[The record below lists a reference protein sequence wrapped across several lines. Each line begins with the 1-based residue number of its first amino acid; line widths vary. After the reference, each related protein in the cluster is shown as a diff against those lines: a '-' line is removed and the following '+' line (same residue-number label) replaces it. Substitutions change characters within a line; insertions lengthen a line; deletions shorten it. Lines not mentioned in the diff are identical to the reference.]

1 MRSHLAAA
9 VLAALLL
16 TAVPAASAATSPL
29 LPFPNDRLTVKDKR
43 TNTGRRLNLKL
54 AQMPKNAQGVPID
67 PVDVNRFDGFS
78 PGSAILVR
86 VPGLDTPAALAKTN
100 PVGLSNLARYRAE
113 NAPVIVTDTKSR
125 KRWPIWVELDSN
137 ATSPANTLVLIH
149 PAKNFLE
156 GHRYQVTMRNL
167 RGATGRKLKAPKPWR
182 FTVASAKS
190 LAGRM
195 LAIRNDAF
203 KQLGD
208 TNLKDLVVT
217 GSAPKFNVTSVE
229 EFTPEQNA
237 KLARRVTGTFQV
249 PCYLDQAG
257 CGPGAK
263 FNLNPA
269 TGLPAQMPGNEATAP
284 FVCNVPRSATTAAP
298 ARLSLYGHGLLG
310 KETEINAGNVQ
321 DMSSE
326 HDIVFCA
333 TRWAGM
339 SNDDIAN
346 AVTVL
351 QDGSRMP
358 TIADRLQQG
367 MLNTL
372 YLGRLMIHKDG
383 LPANTAFAGL
393 VDTSHLYFDGNSQG
407 GIMGGALTPFAP
419 DYTRAVLGVPGMN
432 YSVLL
437 NRSKDWDTYSAVLN
451 PAYPDEM
458 QRPLVL
464 DILQLMWDR
473 GEADGVAQHMTT
485 RPYANTPKH
494 TVLLHP
500 AVGDQQVSTFQAE
513 VMARTIGA
521 SARNPAAAAGRLP
534 MTKLFG
540 LPVLKFPSSGSAIVL
555 WDSGPGNNG
564 IAPLT
569 NLAPREG
576 EDPHEHVRS
585 TAAARQQKSEFLKPD
600 GKVVEV
606 CPAGQPC
613 HTDAYKP

>member
-9 VLAALLL
+9 VVAAGVLA
-16 TAVPAASAATSPL
+16 TGTASAATSPL

-43 TNTGRRLNLKL
+43 TDTGRRLNIKL
-54 AQMPKNAQGVPID
+54 AQMPKNAEGTPID
-67 PVDVNRFDGFS
+67 PTDINRFDGFS
-78 PGSAILVR
+78 PGSAILVK
-86 VPGLDTPAALAKTN
+86 VPGLDTPDALAKTN
-100 PVGLSNLARYRAE
+100 PVGLADLSRYRAK
-113 NAPVIVTDTKSR
+113 NAPVVVTDTKTK

-137 ATSPANTLVLIH
+137 ASTPADTLVLIH

-156 GHRYQVTMRNL
+156 GHRYQVTMKNL
-167 RGATGRKLKAPKPWR
+167 RGATGKKLKAPKPWR
-182 FTVASAKS
+182 FTVASARS

-203 KQLGD
+203 RQLGD
-208 TNLKDLVVT
+208 ANLKDLTVAGTAPAFTVT
-217 GSAPKFNVTSVE
+217 QVE
-229 EFTPEQNA
+229 EFTTDQNA

-249 PCYLDQAG
+249 PCYLDEPG
-257 CGPGAK
+257 CPPGSR
-263 FNLNPA
+263 FNLDPA
-269 TGLPAQMPGNEATAP
+269 TGLPKQMPGNEATAP
-284 FVCNVPRSATTAAP
+284 FVCNVPRSATAAAP

-310 KETEINAGNVQ
+310 KETEINATNVQ
-321 DMSSE
+321 DMASE

-333 TRWAGM
+333 TKWAGM
-339 SNDDIAN
+339 SADDIAN

-358 TIADRLQQG
+358 TLADGLQQG
-367 MLNTL
+367 ILNTL

-383 LPANTAFAGL
+383 LPANAAFAGL

-407 GIMGGALTPFAP
+407 GIIGGALTALAP

-432 YSVLL
+432 FSVLL
-437 NRSKDWDTYSAVLN
+437 NRSKDWDTYSAVFN
-451 PAYPDEM
+451 PAYPDES

-464 DILQLMWDR
+464 DIFQLMWDR
-473 GEADGVAQHMTT
+473 GETDGYAQHMTG
-485 RPYANTPKH
+485 RPYANTPRH
-494 TVLLHP
+494 VVLLHP
-500 AVGDQQVSTFQAE
+500 AVGDQQVTTFQAE

-521 SARNPAAAAGRLP
+521 SARNPAADAGRLP
-534 MTKLFG
+534 ATKLFG
-540 LPVLKFPSSGSAIVL
+540 LPATTFPSSGSAIVL

-564 IAPLT
+564 IAPLA

-585 TAAARQQKSEFLKPD
+585 TVAARQQKSEFLKPD

-606 CPAGQPC
+606 CTAGAAC
-613 HTDAYKP
+613 HTDEYKP